1 MHTALA
7 LATLKLLMHSI
18 LMECLTTTAP
28 NKYLINTKKST
39 QSHSSTVHLQQL
51 AGGVWGAQHCW
62 QQEAEKGTGAVWR
75 NVFHTVKKIQVFHC
89 RGLLHVPD
97 TSKTFRVKLV
107 VGREEKNISTWPM
120 LLQYIEYCWGKLS
133 CHLNSTVKSFWK

>member
-28 NKYLINTKKST
+28 NKYLINTKNLHNLIRRQFTFNNWLVVSEVR
-39 QSHSSTVHLQQL
+39 STVGNRKQRKVQ
-51 AGGVWGAQHCW
+51 APSGETCFIQSKRYRCFTVGVYYM
-62 QQEAEKGTGAVWR
+62 
-75 NVFHTVKKIQVFHC
+75 
-89 RGLLHVPD
+89 LPD

-107 VGREEKNISTWPM
+107 VGREEKNIST
-120 LLQYIEYCWGKLS
+120 
-133 CHLNSTVKSFWK
+133 